1 MNNKRKECYTGIFNK
16 IDCIEDRISE
26 IKEQL
31 ANLKKGFL
39 EGNNNNGAS
48 HEAAAEKALLEIVNE
63 TTIGALLKSE
73 SQGDG

>member
-1 MNNKRKECYTGIFNK
+1 MSNKRKECYTGIFNK

-39 EGNNNNGAS
+39 EGVS
-48 HEAAAEKALLEIVNE
+48 EAAGVTEADAEKALLEIVSE
-63 TTIGALLKSE
+63 STIGALLESD

>member
-1 MNNKRKECYTGIFNK
+1 MSNKRKECYTGIFNK

-39 EGNNNNGAS
+39 EGTAKDNS
-48 HEAAAEKALLEIVNE
+48 ITEADAEKALLEIVSE
-63 TTIGALLKSE
+63 TTIGALLKPDL
-73 SQGDG
+73 QGDS

>member
-31 ANLKKGFL
+31 VNLKKGFL
-39 EGNNNNGAS
+39 EGPAENNGAT
-48 HEAAAEKALLEIVNE
+48 EVDAEKALLEIISE
-63 TTIGALLKSE
+63 TTIGTLLESD

>member
-1 MNNKRKECYTGIFNK
+1 MSNKRKECYTGIFNK

-39 EGNNNNGAS
+39 EDATENNGPN
-48 HEAAAEKALLEIVNE
+48 EAAAEKALLEIVNE
-63 TTIGALLKSE
+63 TTIGALLE
-73 SQGDG
+73 PNSQGDG